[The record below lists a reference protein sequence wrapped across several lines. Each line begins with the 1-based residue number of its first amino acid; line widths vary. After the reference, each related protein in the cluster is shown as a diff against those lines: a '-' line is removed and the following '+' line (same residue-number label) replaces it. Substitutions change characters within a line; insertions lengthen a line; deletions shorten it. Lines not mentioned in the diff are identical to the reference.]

1 MSDHGS
7 KISPEEEQ
15 MRLAFGRMVGFVLA
29 AFLLLVGGGIALI
42 LIGALFFRFLGGG

>member
-15 MRLAFGRMVGFVLA
+15 LRLALGRMVGFVLVS
-29 AFLLLVGGGIALI
+29 FLLLFGGGVGLI
-42 LIGALFFRFLGGG
+42 LLGAAFFRFLGGG

>member
-15 MRLAFGRMVGFVLA
+15 LRLAFGRMVGFVVV
-29 AFLLLVGGGIALI
+29 AFLLLFGGGITLI
-42 LIGALFFRFLGGG
+42 LLAAVFFRFLGGA